1 MHVIKRNLCK
11 YFILEQLDEF
21 ALCRRVDAIFV
32 EVDVLV
38 CVLVVEVE
46 LREVSRE
53 DEAGVGEGFV
63 GLRQPQVDLA
73 LQSLNTRINIG

>member
-11 YFILEQLDEF
+11 DFILEQLDEF
-21 ALCRRVDAIFV
+21 ALRRCVHAIFV
-32 EVDVLV
+32 EVDVFV

-53 DEAGVGEGFV
+53 DETGVGEGLV
-63 GLRQPQVDLA
+63 GLRQPQVDLT
-73 LQSLNTRINIG
+73 LQSFNTRINIG